1 MIKLGYARVSTQEQN
16 LDLQLDAL
24 KREGCK
30 TVFTDKVSGIKSSKP
45 NFEKLI
51 EYARPGDTIVVW
63 KLDRLGRSTVK
74 LIELIELLKQKEIH
88 LKSLSESIDTSTASG
103 NLFFQFMCVL
113 AEHERNVIRE
123 RTRAGLQSARSRG
136 RSGGRPEGLSERY
149 KKIAVEVKE
158 MYDRNVHSTD
168 TIREMFQIKS
178 QPTLYKILQFA
189 GSDVKGFLKKRES
202 IKQKQKNSQ

>member
-24 KREGCK
+24 EKEGCK
-30 TVFTDKVSGIKSSKP
+30 TVFTDKVSGVKASKP
-45 NFEKLI
+45 NFEKLMD
-51 EYARPGDTIVVW
+51 YARPGDTIVIW

-74 LIELIELLKQKEIH
+74 LIELVELLKQKQIN
-88 LKSLSESIDTSTASG
+88 LKSLSEAIDTSTATG

-123 RTRAGLQSARSRG
+123 RTKAGLESARARG
-136 RSGGRPEGLSERY
+136 RSGGRPQGLSERY
-149 KKIAVEVKE
+149 QKIAVEVKE
-158 MYDRNVHSTD
+158 MYERNVHSTD
-168 TIREMFQIKS
+168 AIREMFQIKS

-189 GSDVKGFLKKRES
+189 GSDVKGFLKKRGNAN
-202 IKQKQKNSQ
+202 KKTKK